1 LYIYISQKT
10 RKLYSTKIVKIV
22 KNTANMTAVLVNK
35 LVKDTLREL
44 FSEEPET
51 FKKLLRDAHAGNF
64 MPPIIFYT
72 KKI

>member
-1 LYIYISQKT
+1 
-10 RKLYSTKIVKIV
+10 
-22 KNTANMTAVLVNK
+22 MTAVLVNK